1 MKVIIKNTWLI
12 LKNTKGFI
20 PSITI
25 WPIIMLLL
33 LTFTLAYST
42 SHKITAIDLSKDG
55 TGQTILKNISATE
68 GLDVIPLKEDEI
80 AEKILAGNIELGVI
94 LHDAGKAELI
104 KLSSGSEV
112 EETVKAI
119 INTSLA
125 DKTDDF
131 TATVN
136 PIKKKGLTM
145 TYSLGLMLFKFITA
159 SSSLAALF
167 ILDRNRGMKGRI
179 LMSGIKSGTYLA
191 GRALVHF
198 FVMGV
203 TALVYYLFC
212 LLFHFDFGMQH
223 SIYFLLMVIITNV
236 FSVSAFT
243 FLSTVLNQES
253 ALWSISTFVFF
264 PMALFSGALFPYKN
278 MPSWMQNIGALFPQ
292 RWITKSIEIIQQQ
305 NSLFS
310 ALPYISAI
318 LTCSFLLFVIA
329 GIRTR
334 RLKIRL

>member
-1 MKVIIKNTWLI
+1 MI

-20 PSITI
+20 SSITV

-42 SHKITAIDLSKDG
+42 SHKITVLDLSTDG
-55 TGQTILKNISATE
+55 TGKNVLRNISATE
-68 GLDVIPLKEDEI
+68 GLDIIPLKENEI
-80 AEKILAGNIELGVI
+80 TGKILAGNIELGVI

-104 KLSSGSEV
+104 RLSGGSEV

-119 INTSLA
+119 INISQA
-125 DKTDDF
+125 DKTDTF
-131 TATVN
+131 NATVN
-136 PIKKKGLTM
+136 PVEKKGLTM

-159 SSSLAALF
+159 SSSLAAL
-167 ILDRNRGMKGRI
+167 IIMDRNRGMKGRI
-179 LMSGIKSGTYLA
+179 FMSGIKSITYLV

-198 FVMGV
+198 SVMGV
-203 TALVYYLFC
+203 TALIYYLFC
-212 LLFHFDFGMQH
+212 FLFHFDFGMQH
-223 SIYFLLMVIITNV
+223 SVYFLLMVMITNV

-243 FLSTVLNQES
+243 FLSTVLNEES

-264 PMALFSGALFPYKN
+264 PMALFSGALFPYEN
-278 MPSWMQNIGALFPQ
+278 MPSWMQNLGALFPQ
-292 RWITKSIEIIQQQ
+292 RWITRSIEIIQQQ

-318 LTCSFLLFVIA
+318 LACSLLLFIIA

-334 RLKIRL
+334 MLPTRFVSL